1 MCSSSREVLLTSR
14 LTSKFK
20 KVIYFSSSA
29 VYEVS
34 PDSLHLTETSNNLSR
49 SVYARNKLLLESQF
63 NPSKDLILRP
73 TNLYYDYPKKGT
85 ILFDLYTQKIN
96 KLTYSLRDPSV
107 MVDFLDLHFVYEF
120 LVYAIKNSLSGVYN
134 LASGLYISGHQ
145 LINYFND
152 PYGSPIDHDV
162 LPLSP
167 FSIAKLRNL
176 SDLSSPS
183 SLFSYKPYFVFS

>member
-1 MCSSSREVLLTSR
+1 
-14 LTSKFK
+14 
-20 KVIYFSSSA
+20 
-29 VYEVS
+29 
-34 PDSLHLTETSNNLSR
+34 
-49 SVYARNKLLLESQF
+49 
-63 NPSKDLILRP
+63 
-73 TNLYYDYPKKGT
+73 
-85 ILFDLYTQKIN
+85 
-96 KLTYSLRDPSV
+96 